1 MAPHIPSDRPIVTEI
16 GSISVWSRI
25 LLVVYHRALWVSIV
39 VVCLFIS
46 IVIPDKLVNI
56 VVGHNDSMYFDGTY
70 AVEQLAIN
78 GQGVDFRWTNA
89 LSVIRFPQLIGGMKI
104 ISLTLLNGSPDIH
117 MIENIQVYLTSSK
130 IATQL
135 TVNHTIRQYHL
146 LVLNQFQW
154 SWSVPFKISSA
165 VWNSINDPR
174 MLGVMILGANLQVI
188 SPIIPVISLYTIL
201 CIVSI
206 AGLLGVFAI
215 LMRIPPVVSVWLISS
230 VNVLIALCLWW
241 RPYEVM
247 QFLFWGVA
255 WLLVGVASIGIAYLI
270 GIVQPNWSM
279 RGVDLPVWCGVV
291 WWSLPMIQ
299 VLLKADH
306 ILIPLMT
313 YTQWMGVL
321 LGGLLVSGRVI
332 VWVLRRNRQHQL
344 AQSIASWYGIITMAI
359 MSFVHQVVV
368 LPRVFQYGS
377 GDFSIWLNAARR
389 WIYTDVLYQVKVVT
403 DNPFAVYKRPPFYI
417 LLFTPFI
424 ALSDMTVLNYFRLAN
439 IGLLVATFV
448 IWMVIIKPTARWWW
462 LATLVFVLNYQPL
475 YDSITFGQTDVV
487 LLFGFTVVFWCT
499 RRDRDGWAG
508 IVLAFLVSLK
518 IYPII
523 VLMFFVVKRRW
534 WALVGF
540 VCGMVLWNGWA
551 ILASDWYTSILYVQT
566 ILPSIGGTT
575 SWIDNQTIAGF
586 LTRFY
591 DTPYEMQ
598 RFGIPQV
605 EHIASYL
612 SMVVSAGVCIIALRE
627 FPRDSSAYALQYGL
641 FMILMV
647 VAIPVA
653 WIHYTTLLIMVF
665 IMLWWHYHD
674 RLLPYGVFGAAG
686 MSYALIAFGN
696 YKSFGYPEY
705 YGFITLLMMSYKFY
719 GIVLLTGLIVYE
731 LLHNEAAWAPRW
743 RHDIGRW
750 WSIIWRRHSV
760 SVDEVI

>member
-1 MAPHIPSDRPIVTEI
+1 MASIIPPDGQIVPVI

-25 LLVVYHRALWVSIV
+25 LLVVYHRALWISIV
-39 VVCLFIS
+39 MVCVFIS
-46 IVIPDKLVNI
+46 IVVPDTLVNI
-56 VVGHNDSMYFDGTY
+56 IVGQNDSMYFEGTHV
-70 AVEQLAIN
+70 VEQLIVN
-78 GQGVDFRWTNA
+78 GESVDFRWTKA
-89 LSVIRFPQLIGGMKI
+89 LSGIRFPQLIGGMKI
-104 ISLTLLNGSPDIH
+104 ISLTLLNGSPDVQ
-117 MIENIQVYLTSSK
+117 MIEKINVYLTSSK
-130 IATQL
+130 IATEL
-135 TVNHTIRQYHL
+135 TVNHTIRQYHV

-154 SWSVPFKISSA
+154 SWSVPFKIDSA

-174 MLGVMILGANLQVI
+174 MLGVMILGASLSVI
-188 SPIIPVISLYTIL
+188 APIIPVISMYTIL
-201 CIVSI
+201 CIVAI

-215 LMRIPPVVSVWLISS
+215 LMRIPPVLSVWMIIS
-230 VNVLIALCLWW
+230 VNMVIGLCLWW

-255 WLLVGVASIGIAYLI
+255 WLFVGITGIGIAYVM

-291 WWSLPMIQ
+291 WWSLPIIQ
-299 VLLKADH
+299 LLLKADH
-306 ILIPLMT
+306 VLIPLMT
-313 YTQWMGVL
+313 YTQWMGIVL
-321 LGGLLVSGRVI
+321 AGLLVSGRLS
-332 VWVLRRNRQHQL
+332 VWVLRRSRYQHL
-344 AQSIASWYGIITMAI
+344 AQLMASWYGMITMAI
-359 MSFVHQVVV
+359 MSLMHQVVV

-389 WIYTDVLYQVKVVT
+389 WMYTDVLYQVKVVT

-417 LLFTPFI
+417 LFFTPFI
-424 ALSDMTVLNYFRLAN
+424 ALSDMTVLNYFRIVN
-439 IGLLVATFV
+439 IGLLVATLL
-448 IWMVIIKPTARWWW
+448 IWMVIINPTARWWW
-462 LATLVFVLNYQPL
+462 LATMVIVLNYQPL

-487 LLFGFTVVFWCT
+487 LLFGFTLVFWCMQ
-499 RRDRDGWAG
+499 RDRDGWAG

-540 VCGMVLWNGWA
+540 VLGMILWNGWA
-551 ILASDWYTSILYVQT
+551 IWASDWHTSILYVQT

-612 SMVVSAGVCIIALRE
+612 SMVLSAAVCIVALRE
-627 FPRDSSAYALQYGL
+627 FPRTSSAYALQYGL

-665 IMLWWHYHD
+665 VMIWWHFRD
-674 RLLPYGVFGAAG
+674 RLLPFGVFGVIG

-696 YKSFGYPEY
+696 YRSFGYPEY

-719 GIVLLTGLIVYE
+719 GIVLLTGLIFYE
-731 LLHNEAAWAPRW
+731 LLRHDVAWAPRW
-743 RHDIGRW
+743 RQDIVHW
-750 WSIIWRRHSV
+750 WRIIWRMQPASG
-760 SVDEVI
+760 D

>member
-1 MAPHIPSDRPIVTEI
+1 MAPIIPADREVAPAI
-16 GSISVWSRI
+16 GPISVWSRI
-25 LLVVYHRALWVSIV
+25 LIVVYHRALWVSIV
-39 VVCLFIS
+39 MVCVFIS
-46 IVIPDKLVNI
+46 IVVPDTLVDI
-56 VVGHNDSMYFDGTY
+56 VVGQNDSMYFEGTQ
-70 AVEQLAIN
+70 AVEQLDVN
-78 GQGVDFRWTNA
+78 GQGVDFRWTKA
-89 LSVIRFPQLIGGMKI
+89 LSGIRFPQLIGGMKI
-104 ISLTLLNGSPDIH
+104 ISLTLLNGSPDLQ
-117 MIENIQVYLTSSK
+117 MIEKINVYLTSSK
-130 IATQL
+130 IATEL

-154 SWSVPFKISSA
+154 SWSVPFKIDSA
-165 VWNSINDPR
+165 VWTSINDPR
-174 MLGVMILGANLQVI
+174 MLGVMILGASLSVI
-188 SPIIPVISLYTIL
+188 APIIPVISLYTIL
-201 CIVSI
+201 CIVAI
-206 AGLLGVFAI
+206 AGLLGIFAI
-215 LMRIPPVVSVWLISS
+215 LIRIPPVLSVWMIIS
-230 VNVLIALCLWW
+230 VNMVIGVCLWW

-255 WLLVGVASIGIAYLI
+255 WLFVGITGIGIAYLI

-279 RGVDLPVWCGVV
+279 RGRDLPVWCGVV
-291 WWSLPMIQ
+291 WWSLPIIQ
-299 VLLKADH
+299 LMLKADH
-306 ILIPLMT
+306 VLIPLMT
-313 YTQWMGVL
+313 YTQWMGIVL
-321 LGGLLVSGRVI
+321 AGLLVSGRLS
-332 VWVLRRNRQHQL
+332 VWVLRRSRYQYL
-344 AQSIASWYGIITMAI
+344 AQLIAAWYGMITMAI
-359 MSFVHQVVV
+359 MSLVHQVVM

-417 LLFTPFI
+417 MLFTPFI
-424 ALSDMTVLNYFRLAN
+424 ALSDMTVLNYFRIVN
-439 IGLLVATFV
+439 IGLLVATLL
-448 IWMVIIKPTARWWW
+448 IWMVIINPTARWWW
-462 LATLVFVLNYQPL
+462 FATMVIVLNYQPL

-487 LLFGFTVVFWCT
+487 LLFGFTLVFWCA

-508 IVLAFLVSLK
+508 VVLAFLVSLK

-540 VCGMVLWNGWA
+540 GLGMILWNGWA
-551 ILASDWYTSILYVQT
+551 IWASDWHTSILYAQT

-612 SMVVSAGVCIIALRE
+612 SMVVSAAVCVIALRE
-627 FPRDSSAYALQYGL
+627 FPRNSSAYALQYGL

-665 IMLWWHYHD
+665 IMIWWHFYD
-674 RLLPYGVFGAAG
+674 RLLPLGVFGVIG

-719 GIVLLTGLIVYE
+719 GIVLLTGLIFYE
-731 LLHNEAAWAPRW
+731 LLQHDVAWAPRW
-743 RHDIGRW
+743 RHDIVHW
-750 WSIIWRRHSV
+750 WQVIWRTQPLSG
-760 SVDEVI
+760 E

>member
-1 MAPHIPSDRPIVTEI
+1 MAPIISPDGQIVPVI
-16 GSISVWSRI
+16 GPISVWSRI
-25 LLVVYHRALWVSIV
+25 LLVVYHRALWISIV
-39 VVCLFIS
+39 MVCVFIS
-46 IVIPDKLVNI
+46 IVVPDTLVNI
-56 VVGHNDSMYFDGTY
+56 IVGQNDSMYFEGTH
-70 AVEQLAIN
+70 AVEQLVVDGESI
-78 GQGVDFRWTNA
+78 DFRWTKA
-89 LSVIRFPQLIGGMKI
+89 LSGIRFPQLIGGMKI
-104 ISLTLLNGSPDIH
+104 ISLTLLNGSPDVQ
-117 MIENIQVYLTSSK
+117 MIEKINVYLTSSK
-130 IATQL
+130 IATEL

-154 SWSVPFKISSA
+154 SWSVPFKIDSA

-174 MLGVMILGANLQVI
+174 MLGVMILGASLSVI
-188 SPIIPVISLYTIL
+188 APIIPVISMYTIL
-201 CIVSI
+201 CIVAI

-215 LMRIPPVVSVWLISS
+215 LMRIPPVLSVWMIIS
-230 VNVLIALCLWW
+230 VNMVIGLCLWW

-255 WLLVGVASIGIAYLI
+255 WLFVGITGIGIAYVM

-291 WWSLPMIQ
+291 WWSLPIIQ
-299 VLLKADH
+299 LLLKADH
-306 ILIPLMT
+306 VLIPLMT
-313 YTQWMGVL
+313 YTQWMGIVL
-321 LGGLLVSGRVI
+321 AGLLVSGRLS
-332 VWVLRRNRQHQL
+332 VWVLRRSRYQHL
-344 AQSIASWYGIITMAI
+344 AQLMASWYGMITMAI
-359 MSFVHQVVV
+359 MSLVYQVVV

-389 WIYTDVLYQVKVVT
+389 WMYTDVLYQVKVVT

-417 LLFTPFI
+417 LFFTPFV
-424 ALSDMTVLNYFRLAN
+424 ALSDMTVLNYFRIVN
-439 IGLLVATFV
+439 IGLLVATLL
-448 IWMVIIKPTARWWW
+448 IWMVIINPTARWWW
-462 LATLVFVLNYQPL
+462 LATMVIVLNYQPL

-487 LLFGFTVVFWCT
+487 LLFGFTLVFWCMH
-499 RRDRDGWAG
+499 RDRDGWAG

-540 VCGMVLWNGWA
+540 VLGMILWNGWA
-551 ILASDWYTSILYVQT
+551 IWASDWYTSILYVQT

-598 RFGIPQV
+598 RFDIPQV

-612 SMVVSAGVCIIALRE
+612 SMVLSAAVCIVALRE
-627 FPRDSSAYALQYGL
+627 FPRTSSAYALQYGL

-665 IMLWWHYHD
+665 IMIWWHFRD
-674 RLLPYGVFGAAG
+674 RLLPFGVFGAIG

-696 YKSFGYPEY
+696 YRSFGYPEY

-719 GIVLLTGLIVYE
+719 GIVLLTGLIFYE
-731 LLHNEAAWAPRW
+731 LLRHDVAWAPGW
-743 RHDIGRW
+743 RQDIVHW
-750 WSIIWRRHSV
+750 WRIIWRMQPASG
-760 SVDEVI
+760 D

>member
-1 MAPHIPSDRPIVTEI
+1 MASIIPPDGQIVPVI

-25 LLVVYHRALWVSIV
+25 LLVVYHRALWISIV
-39 VVCLFIS
+39 MVCVFIS
-46 IVIPDKLVNI
+46 IVVPDTLVNI
-56 VVGHNDSMYFDGTY
+56 IVGQNDSMYFEGTHV
-70 AVEQLAIN
+70 VEQLIVN
-78 GQGVDFRWTNA
+78 GESVDFRWTKA
-89 LSVIRFPQLIGGMKI
+89 LSGIRFPQLIGGMKI
-104 ISLTLLNGSPDIH
+104 ISLTLLNGSPDVQ
-117 MIENIQVYLTSSK
+117 MIEKINVYLTSSK
-130 IATQL
+130 IATEL
-135 TVNHTIRQYHL
+135 TVNHTIRQYHV

-154 SWSVPFKISSA
+154 SWSVPFKIDSA

-174 MLGVMILGANLQVI
+174 MLGVMILGASLSVI
-188 SPIIPVISLYTIL
+188 APIIPVISMYTIL
-201 CIVSI
+201 CIVAI

-215 LMRIPPVVSVWLISS
+215 LMRIPPVLSVWMIIS
-230 VNVLIALCLWW
+230 VNMVIGLCLWW

-255 WLLVGVASIGIAYLI
+255 WLFVGITGIGIAYVM

-291 WWSLPMIQ
+291 WWSLPIIQ
-299 VLLKADH
+299 LLLKADH
-306 ILIPLMT
+306 VLIPLMT
-313 YTQWMGVL
+313 YTQWMGIVL
-321 LGGLLVSGRVI
+321 AALLVSGRLS
-332 VWVLRRNRQHQL
+332 VWVLRRSRYQHL
-344 AQSIASWYGIITMAI
+344 AQLIASWYGMITMAI
-359 MSFVHQVVV
+359 MSLMHQVVV

-389 WIYTDVLYQVKVVT
+389 WMYTDVLYQVKVVT

-417 LLFTPFI
+417 LFFTPFI
-424 ALSDMTVLNYFRLAN
+424 ALSDMTVLNYFRIVN
-439 IGLLVATFV
+439 IGLLVATLL
-448 IWMVIIKPTARWWW
+448 IWMVIINPTARWWW
-462 LATLVFVLNYQPL
+462 LATMVIVLNYQPL

-487 LLFGFTVVFWCT
+487 LLFGFTLVFWCMQ
-499 RRDRDGWAG
+499 RDRDGWAG

-540 VCGMVLWNGWA
+540 VLGMILWNGWA
-551 ILASDWYTSILYVQT
+551 IWASDWHTSILYVQT

-612 SMVVSAGVCIIALRE
+612 SMVLSAAVCIVALRE
-627 FPRDSSAYALQYGL
+627 FPRNSSAYALQYGL

-665 IMLWWHYHD
+665 VMIWWHFRD
-674 RLLPYGVFGAAG
+674 RLLPFGVFGVIG

-719 GIVLLTGLIVYE
+719 GIVLLTGLIFYE
-731 LLHNEAAWAPRW
+731 LLRHDVAWAPGW
-743 RHDIGRW
+743 RQDIVHW
-750 WSIIWRRHSV
+750 WRIIWRMQPASG
-760 SVDEVI
+760 D